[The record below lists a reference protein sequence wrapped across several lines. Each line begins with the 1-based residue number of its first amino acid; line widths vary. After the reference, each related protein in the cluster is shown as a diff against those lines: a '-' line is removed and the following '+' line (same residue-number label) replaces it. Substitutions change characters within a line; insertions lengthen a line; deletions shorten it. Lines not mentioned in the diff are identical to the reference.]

1 MATKK
6 TPTKTTPKKPAAAAA
21 APAPEKA
28 AETVETA
35 FDSGQESL
43 EAMFKAG
50 SQAATKSYE
59 QAIAMAQEQVEKASA
74 KVFES
79 YDDFASFGKESV
91 DAYVA
96 SSTVLTKGIESLS
109 KELMGFTQ
117 TTVEAN
123 VAATKALF
131 TAKSVQ
137 EFIDLQS
144 DYSRSSLDALVSES
158 AKLTELSVTLAN
170 DAMEPIQLRVNAA
183 VERMIKPLAA

>member
-6 TPTKTTPKKPAAAAA
+6 TPTKTAPKKPAAAA
-21 APAPEKA
+21 PVNA
-28 AETVETA
+28 AETAETA
-35 FDSGQESL
+35 VAAGQESL
-43 EAMFKAG
+43 EAMLKAG
-50 SQAATKSYE
+50 SQATTKSYE
-59 QAIAMAQEQVEKASA
+59 QAFAMAQEQVEKASA

-96 SSTVLTKGIESLS
+96 SSTVLTKGIETLS

-117 TTVEAN
+117 ASVEAN

-144 DYSRSSLDALVSES
+144 DYSRSSFDTLVSES
-158 AKLTELSVTLAN
+158 AKLTELSMSLAN

-183 VERMIKPLAA
+183 VERMVKPLAA